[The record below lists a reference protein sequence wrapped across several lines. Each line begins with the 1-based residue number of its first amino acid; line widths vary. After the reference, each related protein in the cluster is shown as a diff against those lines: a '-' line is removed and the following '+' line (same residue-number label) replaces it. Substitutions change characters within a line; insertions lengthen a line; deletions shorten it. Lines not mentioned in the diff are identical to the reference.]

1 MHYAIGELGIVPN
14 SFYFMSFAEYQSI
27 AYGYQMRQSKEENL
41 FRTLWVQ
48 LNNVNVTKKG
58 DLIKKPEKYWRIP
71 LIDAKPIKIPTAE
84 EKAKAYEIGLIWQNL
99 KFEEEANFDTIT
111 NKIQ

>member
-1 MHYAIGELGIVPN
+1 
-14 SFYFMSFAEYQSI
+14 MSFAEYQSV
-27 AYGYQMRQSKEENL
+27 AYGYQIRQSKEENL

-48 LNNVNVTKKG
+48 LNNVKVTKKS

-71 LIDAKPIKIPTAE
+71 LLDGKPIVIPTPE
-84 EKAKAYEIGLIWQNL
+84 EKAKAYEIGKQWQSL

-111 NKIQ
+111 KTIK